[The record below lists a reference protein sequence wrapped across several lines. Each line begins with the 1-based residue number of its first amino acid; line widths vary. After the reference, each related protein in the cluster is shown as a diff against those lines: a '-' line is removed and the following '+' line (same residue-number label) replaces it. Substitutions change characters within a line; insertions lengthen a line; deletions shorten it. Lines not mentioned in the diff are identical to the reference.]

1 MAKGTWTHQFL
12 PRIYPK
18 PKSRQADYQFEL
30 DLLGEKGGFIKHNRK
45 NDRIRVYL
53 DSNGDDIFNKGDMLI
68 KGAKVL
74 KNFRSADEL
83 IDIMADGKVNSKLI
97 EKCHIL
103 GGVDPCFASLLV
115 EQLTFRNSDGDLV
128 AKLEVPP
135 IFG

>member
-1 MAKGTWTHQFL
+1 MAKGTWKHYFL

-68 KGAKVL
+68 KGAKVR
-74 KNFRSADEL
+74 KKFRSTGEL
-83 IDIMADGKVNSKLI
+83 IDIMEIGKVNSKLI
-97 EKCHIL
+97 EKCHTL
-103 GGVDPCFASLLV
+103 GGIDPCFASLLV

-135 IFG
+135 LFG